1 MHAVNLLT
9 VIASEG
15 YDSFVKSLQTE
26 TAGELRERPRRV
38 EEKLF
43 AGCHVENAGVEYVLT
58 GDDARRIVDALK
70 MNRLIDFDGQLT
82 EKFHEE
88 GLRGVPDGISPSI
101 STGSWIRSSASPG
114 VPRTQTS

>member
-1 MHAVNLLT
+1 M
-9 VIASEG
+9 IASEG

-26 TAGELRERPRRV
+26 TADELRERPRRV
-38 EEKLF
+38 EEELF

-88 GLRGVPDGISPSI
+88 GLRGVPDGDIPEHLDGFLDQI
-101 STGSWIRSSASPG
+101 ER
-114 VPRTQTS
+114 